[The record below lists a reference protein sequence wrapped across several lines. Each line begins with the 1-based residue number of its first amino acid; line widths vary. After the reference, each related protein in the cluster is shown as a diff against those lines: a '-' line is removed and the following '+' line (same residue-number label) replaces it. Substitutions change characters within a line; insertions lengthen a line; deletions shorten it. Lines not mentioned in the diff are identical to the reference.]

1 MTMEKKVY
9 IAPAIEL
16 FEFET
21 EGCLLNGSVVV
32 GVAKDKNTQQVIE
45 VDAGGALTNKRE
57 PGNPWSSSPW
67 E

>member
-1 MTMEKKVY
+1 MKKKVY
-9 IAPAIEL
+9 LAPTIEL

-21 EGCLLNGSVVV
+21 EGCLLSGSVKV
-32 GVAKDKNTQQVIE
+32 GVAKDSNQQVIE
-45 VDAGGALTNKRE
+45 VDAAGALTNKRE